1 MSMRRLDRK
10 AWAFALVCTLLAM
23 PTSAV
28 AAPSGLAD
36 LLAEA
41 DRLFAR
47 REAMANVQQSIDM
60 LEAWLKDAPHE
71 YEALWRLA
79 RAYEWVGRYA
89 APADQGELF
98 ATAVAYAERAVEAAP
113 DGVNGRYWYAL
124 TIGRL
129 GETRGILRSLSA
141 AGEMRRE
148 LEIVLELAP
157 DHAGAHFALGMLY
170 YKLPGWPLS
179 FGDNNRALEYMTA
192 AVELAPDNTTYR
204 LGLAELLLD
213 MRRRDDAIALLEA
226 VIEMPLTPDEPVES
240 AEDKIKAQELLARYR
255 SSR

>member
-79 RAYEWVGRYA
+79 
-89 APADQGELF
+89 
-98 ATAVAYAERAVEAAP
+98 
-113 DGVNGRYWYAL
+113 
-124 TIGRL
+124 
-129 GETRGILRSLSA
+129 
-141 AGEMRRE
+141 
-148 LEIVLELAP
+148 
-157 DHAGAHFALGMLY
+157 
-170 YKLPGWPLS
+170 
-179 FGDNNRALEYMTA
+179 
-192 AVELAPDNTTYR
+192 
-204 LGLAELLLD
+204 
-213 MRRRDDAIALLEA
+213 
-226 VIEMPLTPDEPVES
+226 PLTNG
-240 AEDKIKAQELLARYR
+240 
-255 SSR
+255 